1 MEMLRP
7 SLVGIVVPD
16 QLALFRPE
24 LGLIRLR
31 HVYAGPASSTPAQ
44 LAVYL
49 FLNIPIHII
58 QSYNTY

>member
-1 MEMLRP
+1 MEMLWPIR
-7 SLVGIVVPD
+7 VGIAVLA

-24 LGLIRLR
+24 LGIIRLR

-49 FLNIPIHII
+49 FLNIPVHII
-58 QSYNTY
+58 QLYNTY